1 MGSGRCFSLA
11 VGLFILFSSLPF
23 ALGAERPRAFGP
35 GERLVYDI
43 SYMGMSAGTAVMEVK
58 EAIWHNGRVVYPVV
72 STAQSNDMVSLFY
85 PVNDRVESL
94 IDADAIYSH
103 RIDVKQHQGKK
114 RREKVID
121 FDQSQH
127 LATQYRKEKK
137 EVFSIPA
144 EVQDSLSSLYF
155 FRNQPLPRVG
165 QSIFIPVHESEKNW
179 NLEIRL
185 LGRERLT
192 TPVGA
197 FNTIKV
203 QALLRYKGIFLDE
216 GDVWIWMTDDPQHL
230 PVKINSTIKIG
241 TINAVLISRRSS
253 PVASPPTTSGGT
265 LHGIPPRAT
274 EDASQ

>member
-1 MGSGRCFSLA
+1 MGSGRYFSWA
-11 VGLFILFSSLPF
+11 VGLFILFSSPPF
-23 ALGAERPRAFGP
+23 AQGAGRPHAFGP

-58 EAIWHNGRVVYPVV
+58 EAIRHNGRVVYPIV

-94 IDADAIYSH
+94 IDAEEIYSH

-121 FDQSQH
+121 FDQTQH
-127 LATQYRKEKK
+127 LATQHRKGKK
-137 EVFSIPA
+137 EVFTIPA

-155 FRNQPLPRVG
+155 FRNQPLPEVG
-165 QSIFIPVHESEKNW
+165 RSIFIPVHESEKNW

-216 GDVWIWMTDDPQHL
+216 GDVWIWMTDDSQHL

-253 PVASPPTTSGGT
+253 PLASSPS
-265 LHGIPPRAT
+265 A
-274 EDASQ
+274 DARR